1 MSKTLLQNAII
12 GLGTVTALVHLWLGV
27 TNFGNPD
34 PNMSVLS
41 YLFILNSFGYFTLL
55 AWLFWEDFPI
65 KLEDKAMSHFLLMIY
80 AAITL
85 VAYFILNGQ
94 GTLGYITKT
103 VEVLLIAAT
112 FFHLRAS

>member
-1 MSKTLLQNAII
+1 MSKTFLRNAVI
-12 GLGTVTALVHLWLGV
+12 GLGTITALVHLWLGV
-27 TNFGNPD
+27 TNFGNPS
-34 PNMSVLS
+34 MTVLA
-41 YLFILNSFGYFTLL
+41 YLFILNGFGYFTLL

-85 VAYFILNGQ
+85 VAYFILGEP
-94 GTLGYITKT
+94 GILGYVTKT

-112 FFHLRAS
+112 YFHLRAS